1 MKKLLFLAAALSAA
15 CAASAQGYYTD
26 AYNPDITRH
35 TGRIAAQRAEFIL
48 PEVNGYNVYKA
59 DLHTHSVYSDG
70 DCTPEFR
77 VREAWYDGLDVLAIT
92 EHGEYRRHEGK
103 MLNFLKG

>member
-77 VREAWYDGLDVLAIT
+77 VAKRGTTVWTCWRSPNTWNTAAT
-92 EHGEYRRHEGK
+92 KARC
-103 MLNFLKG
+103 

>member
-59 DLHTHSVYSDG
+59 DLHTTRS
-70 DCTPEFR
+70 TPTATAR
-77 VREAWYDGLDVLAIT
+77 PNSASAKRGTTAWTCWRSPNTWNTAAT
-92 EHGEYRRHEGK
+92 KARC
-103 MLNFLKG
+103 

>member
-48 PEVNGYNVYKA
+48 PEVNGYNVY
-59 DLHTHSVYSDG
+59 
-70 DCTPEFR
+70 
-77 VREAWYDGLDVLAIT
+77 
-92 EHGEYRRHEGK
+92 
-103 MLNFLKG
+103 

>member
-35 TGRIAAQRAEFIL
+35 TGRIAAQRAEFIPVSYTHLTL
-48 PEVNGYNVYKA
+48 PTIA
-59 DLHTHSVYSDG
+59 
-70 DCTPEFR
+70 
-77 VREAWYDGLDVLAIT
+77 
-92 EHGEYRRHEGK
+92 
-103 MLNFLKG
+103 